1 MMTFYIDK
9 AHVAGV
15 SEARP
20 LFPNPCRS
28 SKGSEK
34 MPAPGSGDEHIAL

>member
-20 LFPNPCRS
+20 LSEPLS
-28 SKGSEK
+28 LEQGSEK